1 MSNCAGRIGSRLWS
15 GDTVVTPASALPAS
29 LAAPPPPE
37 EGVLTACHFPQPQP
51 YLPVWAW
58 QQQLAA
64 ARAADHVGDLLLLLE
79 HEHVYTLGRRG
90 DAAHLLADAATL
102 TRLGATCHRVDRGGD
117 ITYHGPGQLVGH
129 PIVRLRGAGRGVRA
143 YVNALETALI
153 EAVAAFGIAATVLP
167 GRTGMWVGQQK
178 VAALGITV
186 SRGVAYHGFAL
197 NVAPD
202 LAYFARIIPC
212 GIADAGV
219 TSLAALLGR
228 TITVEEVAPIC
239 ARAVA
244 AACSL
249 QLRWVKAEA
258 LARWP
263 VTCPAHRVADR

>member
-1 MSNCAGRIGSRLWS
+1 MSSCAGRTGSRLWS
-15 GDTVVTPASALPAS
+15 GDTVVTPALTPPAS
-29 LAAPPPPE
+29 PIVPPSPE
-37 EGVLTACHFPQPQP
+37 EGVLTACHLPQPQP
-51 YLPVWAW
+51 YLPLWAW

-64 ARAADHVGDLLLLLE
+64 ARATGDLGDLLLLLE

-90 DAAHLLADAATL
+90 DAAHLLADVATL

-117 ITYHGPGQLVGH
+117 ITYHGPGQLVGY

-153 EAVAAFGIAATVLP
+153 EVAAAFGIAATALP
-167 GRTGMWVGQQK
+167 GRPGVWVGRQK
-178 VAALGITV
+178 LAALGITV

-202 LAYFARIIPC
+202 LAYFARIVPC

-228 TITVEEVAPIC
+228 PVTIEEVAPIC

-244 AACSL
+244 AACGL
-249 QLRWVKAEA
+249 PLRWMEA
-258 LARWP
+258 DVLARSP
-263 VTCPAHRVADR
+263 GDCRGA